1 MPNGVWS
8 DSEASM
14 DFQLSYD
21 VTDNMVVT
29 FDATN
34 LTDELYQ
41 GYYTDEYLYNNGSSI
56 FARTYALGVRYSF

>member
-1 MPNGVWS
+1 
-8 DSEASM
+8 M

-21 VTDNMVVT
+21 VTDNLVVT

-34 LTDELYQ
+34 ITDEIYK
-41 GYYTDEYLYNNGSSI
+41 GYYTDDYLYNNGASI